1 MHITDDLHAFIWQST
16 TTNNCNAYLI
26 DGPKRVLIDPGHRN
40 LFEHVRRGL
49 QQLDLTIRDIDVV
62 ICTHAHPDHLEAIP
76 LFRED
81 PTLFT
86 LHETEWQ
93 WMTSI
98 GKQMV
103 AAFGIDVDELQPDF
117 FLKEGT
123 LSLDGLELKIFHT
136 PGHSPGSVCLYR
148 PLQKS
153 LFTGDLV
160 FKQGVGR
167 TDLPGGDGGKL
178 KESVKKLMDLD
189 VEWLLPG
196 HGEIIKGAA
205 QVQKNFKDIEEFWFA
220 YI

>member
-1 MHITDDLHAFIWQST
+1 MHITDDLHAFIWQSM

-76 LFRED
+76 LFREN

-117 FLKEGT
+117 FLKEGA
-123 LSLDGLELKIFHT
+123 LSLESLELKIFHT
-136 PGHSPGSVCLYR
+136 PGHSPGSVCLYW
-148 PLQKS
+148 PMQKA

-160 FKQGVGR
+160 FKEGVGR
-167 TDLPGGDGGKL
+167 TDLPGGDGDKL